1 MTRNRWHII
10 REDNCL
16 TVTRALPV
24 RFDVVAETVVPD
36 GSRRRLAQQ
45 VRQDLWRRLQDV
57 RGFQPAV
64 QVTREAGGCRITAGG
79 RIAGHFPKARI
90 ESEIADL
97 LASPKHRDRWSAQAA
112 HRTHARGDLAH
123 G

>member
-10 REDNCL
+10 REDNSL

-24 RFDVVAETVVPD
+24 RFDVSAETVVPD

-57 RGFQPAV
+57 RGFQPV
-64 QVTREAGGCRITAGG
+64 VRVTREHGACRIVAGG
-79 RIAGHFPKARI
+79 RIEGRFPKAGI
-90 ESEIADL
+90 EAEIADL
-97 LASPKHRDRWSAQAA
+97 LASPQHRDRWSAQAA
-112 HRTHARGDLAH
+112 HSEVADA
-123 G
+123 